1 MSECCHH
8 DAWCPIM
15 LMASLWCPDNGVII
29 SQSEASIWPQWP
41 IRGRLGGWQC
51 DTAQTMDHQLERP
64 ESEPK
69 PIRRRQE
76 TLTTR
81 HNHAGQPIRGQPW
94 PIRGQHPG
102 HVISPDQSEARRLT
116 TRHDTILII
125 TLGTHVLCST
135 GRFAATRKIWLFDIY
150 QRFRNKRCWR
160 IYILGATQLI
170 CSDSVFLEILKNF
183 KRAIVSANLKVT
195 WE

>member
-29 SQSEASIWPQWP
+29 SQSEARIWPQWP

-81 HNHAGQPIRGQPW
+81 HNHAGQPIRGQ
-94 PIRGQHPG
+94 HPG

-116 TRHDTILII
+116 TRQDTIMII

-135 GRFAATRKIWLFDIY
+135 GQFAATRKILLFHIY
-150 QRFRNKRCWR
+150 QGFRNKRCCR
-160 IYILGATQLI
+160 IYFRSHTTHLLWLSILGN
-170 CSDSVFLEILKNF
+170 LEKF
-183 KRAIVSANLKVT
+183 QESHCER
-195 WE
+195 